1 MIKKEQNISFTG
13 ILGNYK
19 MKKVLKSALAARKA
33 PSVNV
38 NYPLDELLITKK
50 VSEAVTNFVKES
62 PNKKS
67 YEIALKI
74 AEDFPLIKHQESAVK
89 NTQKLQLSDILENHF
104 SELSKLREHL
114 NKQLDAFLNPILQKF
129 IL

>member
-50 VSEAVTNFVKES
+50 VSEAVTNFVKEA

-67 YEIALKI
+67 YKI
-74 AEDFPLIKHQESAVK
+74 L
-89 NTQKLQLSDILENHF
+89 T
-104 SELSKLREHL
+104 
-114 NKQLDAFLNPILQKF
+114 
-129 IL
+129 

>member
-1 MIKKEQNISFTG
+1 MIKNEQNISFTG

-19 MKKVLKSALAARKA
+19 MNKVLKSALAARKNQGA
-33 PSVNV
+33 NIH
-38 NYPLDELLITKK
+38 YPLDELLITKK
-50 VSEAVTNFVKES
+50 VSEAVANFVKES

-74 AEDFPLIKHQESAVK
+74 AEEFPLIKNLEPAVK
-89 NTQKLQLSDILENHF
+89 NTQKLKLSDILENHF
-104 SELSKLREHL
+104 LELSKVREHL
-114 NKQLDAFLNPILQKF
+114 NKQLDNFLNPILQKF